1 MVMIQVLFFL
11 SLLENRSEHT
21 LDPSDGQSYH
31 RFLLLGSLG
40 CSQWIG
46 CGGSVGLVARCGQ
59 RIDTCTGIRT
69 SAVLKV
75 SGAVDAL
82 RVNNPS
88 ETRVASSLRS
98 RTIDGICINIQ
109 FLIALIKI
117 K

>member
-59 RIDTCTGIRT
+59 RIDTCAGIRT
-69 SAVLKV
+69 SAVFKV

-82 RVNNPS
+82 LVDNPS

-98 RTIDGICINIQ
+98 CTIDGICINIQ